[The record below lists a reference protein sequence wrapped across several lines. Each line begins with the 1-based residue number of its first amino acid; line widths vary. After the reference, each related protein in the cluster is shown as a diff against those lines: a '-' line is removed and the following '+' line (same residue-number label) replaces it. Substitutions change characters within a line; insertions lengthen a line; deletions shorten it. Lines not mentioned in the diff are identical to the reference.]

1 MILRHVNERVSRV
14 AQTFQVF
21 DEPYDFLCECGVT
34 GCRTPVAATIAE
46 YDRVRSHPSTWL
58 VAPGHEDELLE
69 EVVYRT
75 EHFVVVRVVDRE
87 LVPAGAS

>member
-1 MILRHVNERVSRV
+1 VNERVARV
-14 AQTFQVF
+14 AETFQVF

-58 VAPGHEDELLE
+58 LAPGHENDHLE

-75 EHFVVVRVVDRE
+75 EHFVVVRVVGYE
-87 LVPAGAS
+87 PVPVGLS